1 MSRRRWALLTVVGV
15 TVTAVG
21 VLVLWVGLDAA
32 DKIGSVVGAL
42 CGVIGLG
49 VSVYGLIRARL
60 ARPVKP
66 EPSSVEPVP
75 AGSVTNSIDGSTARM
90 AVQIGNVLGPLT
102 IRGRANAAIWIVA
115 GLLTVVA
122 VVTTVVAVTQQ
133 SPAAS
138 RTPLESTTGSTI
150 GSTTRS
156 APSETLFSQIPGG
169 DLTTHRPP
177 GLPPADGRP
186 QPTRVAT
193 APPQP
198 GPTTIAPQPSGT
210 PPPRTSRAVPIT
222 IRNNST
228 DLTLAARAEAD
239 LKKDGWNVVASDNI
253 EPAGFSRTTV
263 FYRPATE
270 EEPAATELAA
280 RFGMTAEPYPP
291 AFAGSDPGLLVMVAN
306 DYTGPRT
313 T

>member
-1 MSRRRWALLTVVGV
+1 LTVVGV
-15 TVTAVG
+15 TVVAVG
-21 VLVLWVGLDAA
+21 VLMLWVGLDAA

-42 CGVIGLG
+42 CGIIGLG
-49 VSVYGLIRARL
+49 VSVYGLVRARL

-66 EPSSVEPVP
+66 EPSSVEPVT
-75 AGSVTNSIDGSTARM
+75 AGSVTNSIDGTTTGL

-115 GLLTVVA
+115 GLLTVVSVVA
-122 VVTTVVAVTQQ
+122 TVVVVTQQQ

-138 RTPLESTTGSTI
+138 RTPLESTTESTT
-150 GSTTRS
+150 GSTTGT

-186 QPTRVAT
+186 QPTRAAT

-198 GPTTIAPQPSGT
+198 GPTTITPQPSGT
-210 PPPRTSRAVPIT
+210 PPPPTSRAVPIT

-239 LKKDGWNVVASDNI
+239 LKKDGWNVVASDNV

-291 AFAGSDPGLLVMVAN
+291 AFAGSDPGLLVIVAN
-306 DYTGPRT
+306 DYTGPRNT
-313 T
+313 

>member
-1 MSRRRWALLTVVGV
+1 MSRRGWTLLTVLG
-15 TVTAVG
+15 VTAVAAG
-21 VLVLWVGLDAA
+21 VLMLWAGLDAA

-49 VSVYGLIRARL
+49 VSAYGLVRARP

-66 EPSSVEPVP
+66 EPSSAEPVT
-75 AGSVTNSIDGSTARM
+75 GSSVTNSIDGTTSGL

-102 IRGRANAAIWIVA
+102 IRGRANATIWIIA

-122 VVTTVVAVTQQ
+122 VVTTVVVMTHQ

-138 RTPLESTTGSTI
+138 RTPLESTTGSAS
-150 GSTTRS
+150 GSTSRS

-177 GLPPADGRP
+177 GLPPADGLP
-186 QPTRVAT
+186 QPTRAAT
-193 APPQP
+193 ALPQP
-198 GPTTIAPQPSGT
+198 GPSTVTPHPSGT
-210 PPPRTSRAVPIT
+210 LPPRTSRAVPIT

-239 LKKDGWNVVASDNI
+239 LKKDGWNVVASDNV

-270 EEPAATELAA
+270 EQPAAAELAA
-280 RFGMTAEPYPP
+280 RFGMTADPYPP
-291 AFAGSDPGLLVMVAN
+291 ALADSDPGLLVMVAN
-306 DYTGPRT
+306 DYTGPRNT
-313 T
+313 